1 MKASESQQAEL
12 LALANLDL
20 EITKAKNSLA
30 VLAAAEAFSALRAEQ
45 RNAAAALIEARN
57 SLDSVELELTRAE
70 ADLNLVEQRIEKD
83 KVRINQTSSAKD
95 AQGIQSELDALAKRK
110 SELEDLELA
119 ILERKEQNEAAYKTV
134 LADKQI
140 IDEELA
146 SKEAA
151 NEAQIVKLRSG
162 LDLSTNQRNQ
172 QAARIDVELIELY
185 AKKASR
191 GVAVGRLLGRECG
204 ACRMTIGATALFEI
218 SNQPRDEIAT
228 CPDCQ
233 AILIR

>member
-20 EITKAKNSLA
+20 EITKVKNSLA
-30 VLAAAEAFSALRAEQ
+30 VLASAEAFSALRAEQ

-57 SLDSVELELTRAE
+57 SLDSVELELSRAE
-70 ADLNLVEQRIEKD
+70 ADLNLVEQRIQRD
-83 KVRINQTSSAKD
+83 KVRINQTASAKD
-95 AQGIQSELDALAKRK
+95 AQGIQSELDTLAKRK

-119 ILERKEQNEAAYKTV
+119 VLERKEQSEALYKTV

-140 IDEELA
+140 IDEDLA
-146 SKEAA
+146 SKEAT
-151 NEAQIVKLRSG
+151 NEAEIMKLRSG

-172 QAARIDVELIELY
+172 QVARIDEELIELY
-185 AKKASR
+185 VKKASR

-204 ACRMTIGATALFEI
+204 ACRMTIGATALVEI

>member
-95 AQGIQSELDALAKRK
+95 AQGIQSELDTLAKRK

-119 ILERKEQNEAAYKTV
+119 ILERKEQNEAAYTTV

-151 NEAQIVKLRSG
+151 NEAEIMKLRSG

-204 ACRMTIGATALFEI
+204 ACRMTIGATALVEI

>member
-95 AQGIQSELDALAKRK
+95 AQGIQSELDTLAKRK

-119 ILERKEQNEAAYKTV
+119 ILERKEQNEAAYTTV

-151 NEAQIVKLRSG
+151 NEAEIMKLRSG

-204 ACRMTIGATALFEI
+204 ACRMTIGATSLVEI

>member
-83 KVRINQTSSAKD
+83 NVRINQTSSAKD
-95 AQGIQSELDALAKRK
+95 AQGIQSELDTLAKRK

-204 ACRMTIGATALFEI
+204 ACRMTIGATALVEI

>member
-20 EITKAKNSLA
+20 EITKVKNSLA
-30 VLAAAEAFSALRAEQ
+30 VLAASEAFSALRAEQ
-45 RNAAAALIEARN
+45 RNAAVSLIEARN
-57 SLDSVELELTRAE
+57 SLDSVELELSRAE
-70 ADLNLVEQRIEKD
+70 ADLKLVEQRIEKD
-83 KVRINQTSSAKD
+83 KVRLNQTSSTKD
-95 AQGIQSELDALAKRK
+95 AQGIQSELDTLAKRK
-110 SELEDLELA
+110 SDLEDLELA
-119 ILERKEQNEAAYKTV
+119 ILERKEQNEALYKTV

-140 IDEELA
+140 IDEDLA

-151 NEAQIVKLRSG
+151 NEAEIMKLRSG

-172 QAARIDVELIELY
+172 QAARIDNELIELY
-185 AKKASR
+185 SKKSSR
-191 GVAVGRLLGRECG
+191 GVAVGRLVGRECG
-204 ACRMTIGATALFEI
+204 ACRMTIGATALVEI
-218 SNQPRDEIAT
+218 TNQPRDEIAT

>member
-20 EITKAKNSLA
+20 EITKARNSLA

-57 SLDSVELELTRAE
+57 FLDSVELELTRAE

-95 AQGIQSELDALAKRK
+95 AQGIQSELDTLAKRK

-151 NEAQIVKLRSG
+151 NEAHIMKLRSG

-204 ACRMTIGATALFEI
+204 ACRMTIGATALVEI